1 MRRHLPIIT
10 IVFCQALLAV
20 IATFLHRVTR
30 PEFMDAYKDF
40 DRPLPWHATLAL
52 SGWFLPSL
60 AVVAIACDAVAL
72 LAGKR
77 SVRHAMLSAGL
88 VIPAIGLAL
97 AIDGIFVP
105 LFQAA
110 PGP

>member
-1 MRRHLPIIT
+1 MRRHLPIFT
-10 IVFCQALLAV
+10 IVFCQALLAA
-20 IATFLHRVTR
+20 IALFLHRVTR
-30 PEFMDAYKDF
+30 PAFADAYKDF
-40 DRPLPWHATLAL
+40 DGPIPWHAMLAL
-52 SGWFLPSL
+52 STWFLPSL
-60 AVVAIACDAVAL
+60 AVVAVVCDVAAL

-77 SVRHAMLSAGL
+77 SARNALLGAGL